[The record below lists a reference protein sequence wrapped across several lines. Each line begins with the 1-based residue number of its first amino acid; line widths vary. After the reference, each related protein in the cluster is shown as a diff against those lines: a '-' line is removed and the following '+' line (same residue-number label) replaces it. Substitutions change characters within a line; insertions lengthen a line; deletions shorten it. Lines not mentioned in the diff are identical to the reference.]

1 MNVIE
6 SGLVTE
12 LHDATL
18 TATVETEQGSMEV
31 DLRYLPGVLQGDVI
45 LFHSGIAF
53 RVVGRDDTLT
63 GASGS
68 GSFAS
73 PR

>member
-1 MNVIE
+1 MSVIE

-12 LHDATL
+12 LHDAAL
-18 TATVETEQGSMEV
+18 TATVETEQGSMQI
-31 DLRYLPGVLQGDVI
+31 DLRYLPGVRPGDVI

-53 RVVGRDDTLT
+53 RVLGRSDTLT

-68 GSFAS
+68 GSSAS
-73 PR
+73 